1 MRTTGGTHQ
10 WLRLATAFA
19 LVLVVSSQATH
30 AAEQTKVLRFA
41 HIYSQEFSVHK
52 AAQMIAD
59 GVKKRTGGSVEIRI
73 LPSGQLGSER
83 QIMEQMMVG
92 TIEMGNCTANV
103 CQAFEP
109 SAGLTALPYLVRDFD
124 HAFKIEDG
132 AVGKEIEKRILS
144 KTGTRVIGYS
154 TTGIRVVAT
163 ASKPIATI
171 ADFKGLKIRVPES
184 PVMIATFRSFGANP
198 TPVPWGEL
206 YTALQTRVVDA
217 GEAPPAAL
225 NDIKLFEI
233 AKVMSLTNHM
243 YTGQFMLISDRAWQR
258 LNEKE
263 RAALLEAGRE
273 ATAWQRS
280 YTAKAQQEMIE
291 SVQKTGVKVQN
302 VETGPLKKA
311 VMPVYQEYAKTIG
324 GMQLIE
330 AASKM

>member
-1 MRTTGGTHQ
+1 MKTTRGMS
-10 WLRLATAFA
+10 LRLGAVFA
-19 LVLVVSSQATH
+19 VALAVWTPSTQ

-52 AAQMIAD
+52 AAEMIAD

-92 TIEMGNCTANV
+92 TIDMGNCTANV
-103 CQAFEP
+103 CQSFEP
-109 SAGLTALPYLVRDFD
+109 AAGITALPYLVRDFD
-124 HAFKIEDG
+124 HAFRIEDG
-132 AVGKEIEKRILS
+132 AVGKEIEKRLQA
-144 KTGTRVIGYS
+144 KTGARVIGYS
-154 TTGIRVVAT
+154 TTGIRVIAT
-163 ASKPIATI
+163 ANKPIATI

-184 PVMIATFRSFGANP
+184 PVMISTFRALGANP
-198 TPVPWGEL
+198 TPIPWGEL

-243 YTGQFMLISDRAWQR
+243 YTGQFMVISDKAWQR

-263 RAALLEAGRE
+263 RAAVMEAGRE
-273 ATAWQRS
+273 ATAWQRA
-280 YTAKAQQEMIE
+280 YTVKSQNEMIQA
-291 SVQKTGVKVQN
+291 VQKTGVKVQQ
-302 VETGPLKKA
+302 VETGPMQKA
-311 VMPVYQEYAKTIG
+311 VTPVYQDYAKTIG

-330 AASKM
+330 AASTL